1 MLNWAVI
8 LIGLTLLA
16 IIFANDYCAYRV
28 DEKTDDY
35 KEKYYHEM
43 EINKELL
50 DELLKE
56 AE

>member
-1 MLNWAVI
+1 MLNWAI
-8 LIGLTLLA
+8 IFIGLA
-16 IIFANDYCAYRV
+16 IIAVIAADEYCNYRV
-28 DEKTDDY
+28 NEKTDY